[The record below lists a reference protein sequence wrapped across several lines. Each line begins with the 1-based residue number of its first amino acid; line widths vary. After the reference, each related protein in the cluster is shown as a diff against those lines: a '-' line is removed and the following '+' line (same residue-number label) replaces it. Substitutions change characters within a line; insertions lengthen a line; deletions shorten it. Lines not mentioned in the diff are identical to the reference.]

1 MSTTNNQRAL
11 ALAPMFGIAGW
22 AAENVFFGPR
32 FSGAFG
38 KHHVPFLPVYA
49 LGSLAMLAIAPKI
62 SRWSPLA
69 RAAVYATTG
78 GVVEFLGAQVDR
90 ELLKKRSW
98 NYEANDA
105 LSRAT
110 EGAVDWSH
118 AALWGGLGLLG
129 EKILPAGKGR

>member
-1 MSTTNNQRAL
+1 MSKFDSSRAL

-22 AAENVFFGPR
+22 AAENVLFGPR

-38 KHHVPFLPVYA
+38 KHRVPFLPVYA
-49 LGSLAMLAIAPKI
+49 IGSMAMMAIAPKI
-62 SRWSPLA
+62 SKWVPLA

-78 GVVEFLGAQVDR
+78 GVVELLGAQVDR

-118 AALWGGLGLLG
+118 AALWGALGLLG
-129 EKILPAGKGR
+129 EKILPGRK